1 MAVFRNK
8 SKPESAP
15 AIHSLLGK
23 DVMFKGEIHTN
34 SHSFRVEGVVEGTI
48 HSTGEVSI
56 APGGLVKGTILAK
69 HGGALESGR
78 AEEALR
84 RALVLE
90 PTWDDLRDLRRQ
102 VAERRR
108 ANAGEMRQPALPP
121 PSSKARGPLTTTA
134 SAAANRAGVSR
145 SGPAGSNQ
153 PLPNRRSPSM
163 TTISQSRP
171 SA

>member
-1 MAVFRNK
+1 VAVFRNK

-69 HGGALESGR
+69 HLVVTGR
-78 AEEALR
+78 AEGTMKISDCLEIHGTGYVEGDVEVGSLVVDEGGILQGVCVR
-84 RALVLE
+84 RDQTATDANVVAKGGTLPGARLSE
-90 PTWDDLRDLRRQ
+90 PD
-102 VAERRR
+102 
-108 ANAGEMRQPALPP
+108 PK
-121 PSSKARGPLTTTA
+121 KADAKR
-134 SAAANRAGVSR
+134 
-145 SGPAGSNQ
+145 
-153 PLPNRRSPSM
+153 
-163 TTISQSRP
+163 
-171 SA
+171 